1 VITQSDPTN
10 FIDEELQESLCRA
23 YGTALTVL
31 ANAARAENLVLQAVN
46 SIDPA
51 HITSK
56 SIREVV
62 VQRLVQAQVEKQGDP
77 TK

>member
-23 YGTALTVL
+23 YGTALAVL
-31 ANAARAENLVLQAVN
+31 ANAAQAEALVLQAVN
-46 SIDPA
+46 SIDAA

-56 SIREVV
+56 DIRQVV
-62 VQRLVQAQVEKQGDP
+62 VQRLVQTQVEKQGDP
-77 TK
+77 TR